1 MIKNE
6 KRETILTLYRSECTI
21 RHISRLLKVSRNT
34 VRHVILEHSS
44 DAPVKKSRHEPIE
57 PLVRQHYKECKG
69 NVVRLR
75 EVLLEKYG
83 HDVAY
88 SSITRIVRKLELRE
102 KKQRAGVYE
111 FGPGEELQHDT
122 SPHHLILGGKNVT
135 AQCASLTLGY
145 CKKVFVQYYP
155 AFTRFEAKVFLT
167 QALTYMG
174 GGCQRCIIDNTSV
187 IVAAGTGPEALIS
200 PEMEAFGKI
209 FGMTFAAHRV
219 RDPDRKAKVERNF
232 RYVENNFLAGRSF
245 SDWCDLNQQARLW
258 CDQIANKKPKRS
270 LKQMSP
276 EEVYLIE
283 KPHLNPLPPHLPP
296 VYKTL
301 QRIVD
306 MSGYVTV
313 DTNRYSVPEHLCG
326 QAVEVLKS
334 WDHITVYHKFGKVA
348 DHKRIIE
355 KKDAKVTAKGHHLPL
370 HNTKELCGKEEKVLL
385 GQGESLDRYV
395 AGIKKHSHF
404 GRRKLQQLLELQRT
418 YPRDAFE
425 KAIEQALHYGLY
437 DLSRLENLI
446 LSFVCGDFFNLKMD
460 D

>member
-1 MIKNE
+1 
-6 KRETILTLYRSECTI
+6 
-21 RHISRLLKVSRNT
+21 
-34 VRHVILEHSS
+34 
-44 DAPVKKSRHEPIE
+44 
-57 PLVRQHYKECKG
+57 
-69 NVVRLR
+69 VRLR
-75 EVLLEKYG
+75 EVLLERYG

-88 SSITRIVRKLELRE
+88 SSMTRIVRKLELRE

-167 QALTYMG
+167 EALTYMG
-174 GGCQRCIIDNTSV
+174 GGCPRCIIDNTSV
-187 IVAAGTGPEALIS
+187 IVAAGTGPDALIS

-209 FGMTFAAHRV
+209 FAMTFVPHRV

-245 SDWCDLNQQARLW
+245 SDWSELNRQARLW
-258 CDQIANKKPKRS
+258 CDQTANKKPKRS
-270 LKQMSP
+270 LEQMSP
-276 EEVYLIE
+276 EEIHIIE

-313 DTNRYSVPEHLCG
+313 DTNRYSAPEHLCG
-326 QAVEVLKS
+326 QTVEVLKS

-348 DHKRIIE
+348 DHKRLID
-355 KKDAKVTAKGHHLPL
+355 KKDAKVIAKGHHLPL
-370 HNTKELCGKEEKVLL
+370 HNAKDLCSKEEKVLL
-385 GQGESLDRYV
+385 GRDETLDRYV
-395 AGIKKHSHF
+395 AGIKKHTHF

-418 YPRDAFE
+418 YPRDAFK
-425 KAIEQALHYGLY
+425 KAVEQALHYGLY

-446 LSFVCGDFFNLKMD
+446 LTFVSGDFFNLKMD